1 MTGLRGSQAT
11 ASAVSARLLV
21 LTQLR
26 PAPPPLR
33 LGQRGQRKTRSDR
46 ASRTVPPRRPL
57 PPSPAVL
64 APKSQAASRPS
75 RTARGPGGDP
85 RRPER
90 HARAGHRDLLES
102 LARPTCTLTPGGL
115 QEVGGGV
122 GGAGPPAL
130 GWAEGGVPWTR
141 ACPGCETRACAA
153 ATCHRARWDVCP
165 SQPAARA
172 GQRAS
177 LRQTDRQ
184 TDVAP
189 LPTAAAAGAARCP
202 RGAWNGRLNETAG
215 CVRVSPGSPPTT
227 LRRPG
232 TRPPVPTELRQPP
245 PRRFAHG
252 LDAAGFPASLCPR
265 ISQPRRV
272 YSPVLAVFSAIA

>member
-1 MTGLRGSQAT
+1 M
-11 ASAVSARLLV
+11 
-21 LTQLR
+21 
-26 PAPPPLR
+26 
-33 LGQRGQRKTRSDR
+33 
-46 ASRTVPPRRPL
+46 
-57 PPSPAVL
+57 
-64 APKSQAASRPS
+64 
-75 RTARGPGGDP
+75 
-85 RRPER
+85 
-90 HARAGHRDLLES
+90 
-102 LARPTCTLTPGGL
+102 
-115 QEVGGGV
+115 GGGV
-122 GGAGPPAL
+122 GGAVPPAL

-153 ATCHRARWDVCP
+153 AACHRARWDVCP
-165 SQPAARA
+165 SQPAPRA

-189 LPTAAAAGAARCP
+189 PPTAAAAGAARCP

-245 PRRFAHG
+245 AAALRPRPGRRRFPGFTVSPTLPASQG
-252 LDAAGFPASLCPR
+252 LLASPGGFLCDRLGFPTRR
-265 ISQPRRV
+265 IP
-272 YSPVLAVFSAIA
+272 SPVGEHEFYSLLPSVCAFRASFELHSAGRNLPSVPDAWTSSPWPRPGVGGRVLVCTATRDTPRAPRGCRSLAEDLASRSLPAESFESE